1 MPRAA
6 LVLRPE
12 PGNAHTRAALA
23 AAGIEA
29 RALPLFRVEP
39 RAWSV
44 PDPRAYDALLITSAN
59 AVRHAGAGL
68 ARLASLPVVAVGA
81 ATARAARAAGLTVVL
96 VGSRDAADAVA
107 QARAYPRLLH
117 LAGRDRAG
125 KLALPAATV
134 YASVAVTPPPEA
146 LAAALDAVVL
156 LHSPRAAERFA
167 ALAAALPRERVR
179 LAALSEAVLAAA
191 GDGWRAA
198 AAARAPTDLALVE
211 CAAGLA
217 IDP

>member
-39 RAWSV
+39 RAWDV
-44 PDPRAYDALLITSAN
+44 PDPRDYDALLITSAN

-68 ARLASLPVVAVGA
+68 ARLAALPVVAVGA
-81 ATARAARAAGLTVVL
+81 ATARAARAAGLTVAL
-96 VGSRDAADAVA
+96 VGDGDALAAVA
-107 QARAYPRLLH
+107 QAGAYPRLLH

-125 KLALPAATV
+125 RLALPAVTV
-134 YASVAVTPPPEA
+134 YASVAVSPPAEA
-146 LAAALDAVVL
+146 LADAVDSVVL
-156 LHSPRAAERFA
+156 LHSPRAAGRFA
-167 ALAAALPRERVR
+167 ALAAALPRDRVR
-179 LAALSEAVLAAA
+179 LAALSDAVLAAA
-191 GDGWRAA
+191 GSGWQATA
-198 AAARAPTDLALVE
+198 TARATTDLALVE